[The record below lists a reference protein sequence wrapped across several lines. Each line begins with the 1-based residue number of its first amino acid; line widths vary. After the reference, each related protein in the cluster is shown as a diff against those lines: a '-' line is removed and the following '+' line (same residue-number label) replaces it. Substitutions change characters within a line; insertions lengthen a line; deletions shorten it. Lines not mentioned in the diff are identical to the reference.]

1 MITEL
6 PSKVQRQELKQQLL
20 WCVERITN
28 VQGEIKCIFRAERR
42 LVRHK
47 ISDGRGRQ
55 YSEIW
60 IKYQNHFLQ
69 FWTLWRT
76 WIEIAHQK
84 VGTAAS
90 ASKPSTTK
98 RKEKKKKEDFNGLK
112 RRRRRD
118 FYRRRQKIHHRT
130 DPHASREGGK
140 KRHKIGQRLYQSE
153 GKRGA
158 PLTVQQILGRRTATF
173 LPLTLQGE
181 TASKVIYRAKKKSW
195 YVVARNFFL
204 LLLQAL
210 A

>member
-6 PSKVQRQELKQQLL
+6 PSKVQRQELKQRLL

-130 DPHASREGGK
+130 DPHASREGGREEETQDRSEIISIWGW
-140 KRHKIGQRLYQSE
+140 KRRFPRLCCKYWMKGQQNLIKLPKNERLC
-153 GKRGA
+153 
-158 PLTVQQILGRRTATF
+158 L
-173 LPLTLQGE
+173 
-181 TASKVIYRAKKKSW
+181 
-195 YVVARNFFL
+195 
-204 LLLQAL
+204 
-210 A
+210 